1 MYTKNAMTTALDAE
15 VFLDTVP
22 EGKKAIGTHSGM
34 FHSDEALS
42 VSLLRLL
49 PEYHNHG
56 TVSHLCVMF

>member
-22 EGKKAIGTHSGM
+22 ESKKAIGTHSGM

-56 TVSHLCVMF
+56 TVSHLCVMS